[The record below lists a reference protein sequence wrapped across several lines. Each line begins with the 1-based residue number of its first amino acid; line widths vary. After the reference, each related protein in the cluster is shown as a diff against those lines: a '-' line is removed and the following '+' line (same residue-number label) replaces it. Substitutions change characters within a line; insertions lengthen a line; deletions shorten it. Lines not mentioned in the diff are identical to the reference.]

1 MIRVKFE
8 SLISEYSRLKF
19 KIRRTEIKEQELRAL
34 EGFPGSSGIE
44 GMPRAK
50 SNTSSVENSVVR
62 LTEIFNE
69 RKRLEEELEAVRQR
83 VLAAIDM
90 VSSLMAQEIIE
101 TKIFIPNCGWK
112 FVSRKVGLSESH
124 CRHLFREGVEEINK
138 RLVDKQ

>member
-1 MIRVKFE
+1 MKFE

-83 VLAAIDM
+83 ILAAIDM

>member
-1 MIRVKFE
+1 MKFE
-8 SLISEYSRLKF
+8 SLISEYNRLKF

-83 VLAAIDM
+83 ILAAIDM

>member
-1 MIRVKFE
+1 MKFE
-8 SLISEYSRLKF
+8 SLISEYNRLKF

-83 VLAAIDM
+83 ILSAIDM

>member
-1 MIRVKFE
+1 MKFE

>member
-1 MIRVKFE
+1 MKFE
-8 SLISEYSRLKF
+8 GLISEYNRIKF

-69 RKRLEEELEAVRQR
+69 RKRLEEELETVRQR
-83 VLAAIDM
+83 ILAAIDM
-90 VSSLMAQEIIE
+90 VSNLMAQEIIE

>member
-1 MIRVKFE
+1 MKFE

-83 VLAAIDM
+83 ILAAIDM

-112 FVSRKVGLSESH
+112 FVSRKVSLSESH

>member
-1 MIRVKFE
+1 MKFE
-8 SLISEYSRLKF
+8 SLISEYNRLKF

-69 RKRLEEELEAVRQR
+69 RKRLEEELEVVRQR
-83 VLAAIDM
+83 ILAAIDM